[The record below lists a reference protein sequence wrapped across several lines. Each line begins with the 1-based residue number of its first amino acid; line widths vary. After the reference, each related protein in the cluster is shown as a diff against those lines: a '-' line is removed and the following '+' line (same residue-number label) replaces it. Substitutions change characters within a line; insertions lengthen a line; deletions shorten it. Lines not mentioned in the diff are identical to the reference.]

1 MTKVRSQGQQGP
13 VHDKVKKCNGDQ
25 YDFTGFN
32 CYRCVEQ
39 AMKECGLSVPID
51 SWPNWPVNPGPQ
63 PGEPGYSQQPHYG
76 VPKP

>member
-1 MTKVRSQGQQGP
+1 
-13 VHDKVKKCNGDQ
+13 
-25 YDFTGFN
+25 
-32 CYRCVEQ
+32 
-39 AMKECGLSVPID
+39 MKECGLSVPID